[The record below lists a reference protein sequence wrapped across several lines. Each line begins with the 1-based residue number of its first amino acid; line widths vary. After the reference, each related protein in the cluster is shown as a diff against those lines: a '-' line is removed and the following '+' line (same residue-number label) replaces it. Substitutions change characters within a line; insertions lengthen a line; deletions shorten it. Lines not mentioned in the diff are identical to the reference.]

1 MPGKLDIKRHSPS
14 ILYLSKLTLAG
25 SDGKENVDSNNNA
38 DESEESS
45 TEADSEETETNST
58 DPQRKRK
65 HDLET
70 STDSN
75 SSPNKI
81 KKKQSVKNT
90 EVNQD
95 KVDTENTDSDSSP
108 IKIKKKQSVKNT
120 EVNPD
125 KVDTENTIDTEDIE
139 GEGAGVDKSLG
150 KNKNDKTS
158 GNKKCDDQKHSPRKR
173 KSSHGLHANSTPQRI
188 GTDESD
194 GFDAGE
200 SSSKVTKGGSAKKR
214 KKSGESD
221 TPKHNKKKEFK
232 TVIHVGKSTEKEK
245 KKSVWKVTPIIN
257 HETKTVTDSVEASTD
272 KSEIKLSKDA
282 PAKGQ
287 KDSSAQRKTTEA
299 ELENNKS
306 ESVTKEGKGQSSNKT
321 TDKQTAII
329 SSHITKESESSK
341 GKSTM
346 SDDLEGDIEIWIP
359 NKKYKG
365 KQSSVTPFAQ
375 FEKTKQPVAFVRK
388 AMSKVK
394 KQSPKP
400 SVNQSNQSET
410 EAATSAKKVKF
421 DMKKNKA
428 LGW

>member
-1 MPGKLDIKRHSPS
+1 M
-14 ILYLSKLTLAG
+14 
-25 SDGKENVDSNNNA
+25 
-38 DESEESS
+38 
-45 TEADSEETETNST
+45 
-58 DPQRKRK
+58 KRK

-70 STDSN
+70 T
-75 SSPNKI
+75 
-81 KKKQSVKNT
+81 
-90 EVNQD
+90 
-95 KVDTENTDSDSSP
+95 TDSDSSP
-108 IKIKKKQSVKNT
+108 NKIKKKQSVKNT

-125 KVDTENTIDTEDIE
+125 KVDTENTVDTDDIRC
-139 GEGAGVDKSLG
+139 EGAAVDKSLG
-150 KNKNDKTS
+150 KNKDNKFS
-158 GNKKCDDQKHSPRKR
+158 GNKKGDDQKHSPRKR

-200 SSSKVTKGGSAKKR
+200 SSSKATKGGSAKKR

-221 TPKHNKKKEFK
+221 THKDNKKKEFK

-245 KKSVWKVTPIIN
+245 KKSVWKVTPISN
-257 HETKTVTDSVEASTD
+257 DETKTVTDSVESSTD
-272 KSEIKLSKDA
+272 KSEIKLLKDT
-282 PAKGQ
+282 PAKVQ
-287 KDSSAQRKTTEA
+287 KDSNSQSKITEA

-306 ESVTKEGKGQSSNKT
+306 ESVTKEGKSQSSDKT

-341 GKSTM
+341 GKSTV
-346 SDDLEGDIEIWIP
+346 SDDLEEGDIEIWIP

-410 EAATSAKKVKF
+410 ETASSAKKVKF

-428 LGW
+428 LGWYLHLFSNNLAATFLRSII